1 MNKIRCSWV
10 VLLRPVLDF
19 LHEVCPTRGSQAQPP
34 LLLLSTVFP
43 PCKRTLKEKRMTRGK
58 NPRRRPHTM
67 ACGYTGEPSPWAV
80 KLAADTKVGEQ
91 DLQGWRRTGNNISL
105 SRRSRAKSTVEEPS
119 RRKMTLLFQRT
130 RSQMKNFEASNGG
143 FEKEVE
149 RKRLF
154 Y

>member
-1 MNKIRCSWV
+1 
-10 VLLRPVLDF
+10 
-19 LHEVCPTRGSQAQPP
+19 
-34 LLLLSTVFP
+34 
-43 PCKRTLKEKRMTRGK
+43 MTRGK

-130 RSQMKNFEASNGG
+130 RSQMKNFEASPSRPNGG
-143 FEKEVE
+143 FEKEVGTE
-149 RKRLF
+149 AAVLLMSKYVLF
-154 Y
+154 EMAGWLICSSSSKQKLFTDLELKKSN